1 MAETALLHFGYVAQT
16 VINSI
21 DLDNLEEGIDQL
33 RAFIPDT
40 TLVAA
45 LDVVDRDRVL
55 RYKAPWGRSHYE
67 VFGSTSTCYTV
78 FPRLG
83 FSASVFCYC
92 TCPAFAFA
100 VLASNSHLMCKHV
113 LAVYLAERLSKC
125 IERTVTDEEF
135 VSRTTAYL

>member
-1 MAETALLHFGYVAQT
+1 
-16 VINSI
+16 
-21 DLDNLEEGIDQL
+21 EEGIEKL

-45 LDVVDRDRVL
+45 LDVVDRDRGRELLIERTLWIVL
-55 RYKAPWGRSHYE
+55 RYKTPWGRSHYE

-83 FSASVFCYC
+83 FSASMFSYC
-92 TCPAFAFA
+92 TCPAFAFS
-100 VLASNSHLMCKHV
+100 VLVSNSHLMCKHV
-113 LAVYLAERLSKC
+113 LAVCLAERLSKC

-135 VSRTTAYL
+135 VARTTAYL

>member
-1 MAETALLHFGYVAQT
+1 MAETALHFGYIVQT
-16 VINSI
+16 IINSI
-21 DLDNLEEGIDQL
+21 DMDNLEEGIDKL

-55 RYKAPWGRSHYE
+55 RYKTTWGRCHYE
-67 VFGSTSTCYTV
+67 VFGSTSTHYTV
-78 FPRLG
+78 FPQLG
-83 FSASVFCYC
+83 FSAKVFCYC

-100 VLASNSHLMCKHV
+100 VLVSNSHLMCKHV
-113 LAVYLAERLSKC
+113 LAVCLAEQLSKC

-135 VSRTTAYL
+135 VARTTAYL